1 MEFVISNALN
11 ILMIIIITTN
21 VILVMSLA
29 KVVMEINSIIVF
41 PVISLTI
48 IYQSFVKSVKLTVKS
63 V

>member
-1 MEFVISNALN
+1 MSTARN
-11 ILMIIIITTN
+11 IHIIIIITTN

-29 KVVMEINSIIVF
+29 KVVMEISSIIVF

-48 IYQSFVKSVKLTVKS
+48 IYQFFVKSVKLTVKS